1 MAELISLRGRN
12 ALSPFRID
20 KLLTSL
26 AATPVRG
33 VVADFWH
40 FVQTTRALSVA
51 ERDTLER
58 ILTYGPH
65 SPEHADRGELYLVI
79 PRPGTISPWASK
91 AGDIAH
97 NCGLA
102 SIKRIASGRGFVC
115 V

>member
-20 KLLTSL
+20 KQLTSL
-26 AATPVRG
+26 ATTPVPG
-33 VVADFWH
+33 VAADFWH
-40 FVQTTRALSVA
+40 LVRTTRALSLA

-65 SPEHADRGELYLVI
+65 SPEYADCGELYLVI
-79 PRPGTISPWASK
+79 PRPGTISPWVSK
-91 AGDIAH
+91 AADIAR

-102 SIKRIASGRGFVC
+102 SIERIECGIAFR
-115 V
+115 